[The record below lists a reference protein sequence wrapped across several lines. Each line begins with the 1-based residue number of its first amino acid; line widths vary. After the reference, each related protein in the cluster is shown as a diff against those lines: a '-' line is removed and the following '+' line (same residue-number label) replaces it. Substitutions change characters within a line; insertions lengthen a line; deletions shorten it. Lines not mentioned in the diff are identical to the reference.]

1 VQFQSIACDDR
12 VEQYR
17 IEACKG
23 PRLLLVPCYPWSNLE
38 SAVYS
43 IKMSSIGSSI
53 NDNENGKPRQIRVA
67 IIGAGLSGLAVANG
81 LLKDPSGR
89 FDVQVYERDT
99 IAFDSERG
107 GYQVRVS
114 SNGLSALKTIADE
127 ELWKSLR
134 EVWEGDDAKAPALVD
149 PSTFNVHLRLGDL
162 KLYPKSRPVS
172 RLLLRHALLQPLLAT
187 QRVHLSHKFKS
198 FTFRQDG
205 CGVQLHF
212 TDQESQSADILIAAD
227 GSGSQVNR
235 QVGLNNKTKLKD
247 WILIQ
252 SRGIIDKA
260 TRDKLPRSLLESG
273 AVMTMGGKG
282 MSGYASVYASTPNP
296 VNKDKEEYNLF
307 WSAVVPT
314 TRGEQLLEKAEH
326 NPKRVVPLFAD
337 YLRDEL
343 GYGEILPFIVSSAT
357 DLPRTGVVSSSV
369 KPEVD
374 WRQGIAQNARI
385 ILLGDAL
392 HPMTP
397 GRGMGANQAL
407 TDAGNLVKL
416 LTAATFEKQVPS
428 DKELA
433 HLVRQFDAEMYP
445 RAFKMVKASEDF
457 LDLDLTKTS
466 GRLLLKGVWL
476 VMTVLGWGVSVLEA
490 IGLMNPAVL

>member
-1 VQFQSIACDDR
+1 MA
-12 VEQYR
+12 
-17 IEACKG
+17 
-23 PRLLLVPCYPWSNLE
+23 RLLLVPYFPWSDLE
-38 SAVYS
+38 PTIHL
-43 IKMSSIGSSI
+43 IKMSSSISSN
-53 NDNENGKPRQIRVA
+53 NDNENTKPRQIRIA
-67 IIGAGLSGLAVANG
+67 IIGAGLSGLALANG

-107 GYQVRVS
+107 GYQVRIC
-114 SNGLSALKTIADE
+114 SNGLGALKTIADE

-149 PSTFNVHLRLGDL
+149 PSTFDIHLRLGDL
-162 KLYPKSRPVS
+162 KIYPKSRPVS
-172 RLLLRHALLQPLLAT
+172 RLLLRHALLRPLLAT
-187 QRVHLSHKFKS
+187 KRVHLSHKFEN
-198 FTFRQDG
+198 FTLGQDG
-205 CGVQLHF
+205 GVRLHF
-212 TDQESQSADILIAAD
+212 ADQDSQSADILVAAD

-247 WILIQ
+247 WILVQ

-260 TRDKLPRSLLESG
+260 TRDQLPRSLLESG

-282 MSGYASVYASTPNP
+282 MSGYASVYAATPDP
-296 VNKDKEEYNLF
+296 DNKDKEEYNLF

-314 TRGEQLLEKAEH
+314 ARGEQLLEKADH
-326 NPKRVVPLFAD
+326 DPKKVVPLFAD

-343 GYGEILPFIVSSAT
+343 GYGEILPSIVRSAI

-369 KPEVD
+369 KPTGD
-374 WRQGIAQNARI
+374 WRKGTDKNARI

-416 LTAATFEKQVPS
+416 LTAVTFEKEVPS

-433 HLVRQFDAEMYP
+433 VLVREFDAEMYP

-466 GRLLLKGVWL
+466 GRLFLKGVWL
-476 VMTVLGWGVSVLEA
+476 VMTMLGWGISFLEVVGLRTPVVL
-490 IGLMNPAVL
+490 

>member
-1 VQFQSIACDDR
+1 MSPARSIVD
-12 VEQYR
+12 
-17 IEACKG
+17 ITT
-23 PRLLLVPCYPWSNLE
+23 
-38 SAVYS
+38 
-43 IKMSSIGSSI
+43 ITSSTS
-53 NDNENGKPRQIRVA
+53 DNENTKSRQIRVA
-67 IIGAGLSGLAVANG
+67 IVGAGLSGLAVANG

-107 GYQVRVS
+107 GYQVRIS
-114 SNGLSALKTIADE
+114 SNGLGALKTIADDD
-127 ELWKSLR
+127 LWKSLC

-149 PSTFNVHLRLGDL
+149 PSTFNIHLRLADL

-172 RLLLRHALLQPLLAT
+172 RPLLRHVLLRPLLDT
-187 QRVHLSHKFKS
+187 KRVHLSHKFEK
-198 FTFRQDG
+198 FTLGQDG
-205 CGVQLHF
+205 GVQLHF
-212 TDQESQSADILIAAD
+212 ANQTSQSADILVAAD

-247 WILIQ
+247 WILVQ

-260 TRDKLPRSLLESG
+260 TRDRLPQSLLESG

-282 MSGYASVYASTPNP
+282 MSGYASLCTASPDPGN
-296 VNKDKEEYNLF
+296 NDKEEYNLF

-314 TRGEQLLEKAEH
+314 ARGEQLLEKADH
-326 NPKRVVPLFAD
+326 DPKKVLPLFAD

-343 GYGEILPFIVSSAT
+343 AYGEILPSIVRSAT

-369 KPEVD
+369 KPTGD
-374 WRQGIAQNARI
+374 WRKSVDKNARI

-416 LTAATFEKQVPS
+416 LTAATFEQNVPS

-433 HLVRQFDAEMYP
+433 GLVREFDAEMYP

-466 GRLLLKGVWL
+466 GRLFLKGVWL

-490 IGLMNPAVL
+490 VGLMTPAVL

>member
-1 VQFQSIACDDR
+1 MECGD
-12 VEQYR
+12 
-17 IEACKG
+17 
-23 PRLLLVPCYPWSNLE
+23 LE
-38 SAVYS
+38 FTVHF
-43 IKMSSIGSSI
+43 IKMSSINSSI
-53 NDNENGKPRQIRVA
+53 NDNDNQKPRRIRIA

-107 GYQVRVS
+107 GYQVRIS
-114 SNGLSALKTIADE
+114 SNGLGALKTIADE

-172 RLLLRHALLQPLLAT
+172 RLLLRHALLRPLLAT
-187 QRVHLSHKFKS
+187 KRVHLSHKFEN
-198 FTFRQDG
+198 FTLEQDG
-205 CGVQLHF
+205 GVQLHF
-212 TDQESQSADILIAAD
+212 ADQDSQSADILIAAD

-247 WILIQ
+247 WILVQ

-260 TRDKLPRSLLESG
+260 TRDKLPKSLLESG

-282 MSGYASVYASTPNP
+282 MSGYASVYATVPEP
-296 VNKDKEEYNLF
+296 DAKDKEEYNLF

-314 TRGEQLLEKAEH
+314 AQGEQLLEKADH
-326 NPKRVVPLFAD
+326 DPKKIVPLFAD
-337 YLRDEL
+337 YLQDEL
-343 GYGEILPFIVSSAT
+343 GYGEILPFIVRSAV

-369 KPEVD
+369 KPKDD
-374 WRQGIAQNARI
+374 WRQGIDKNARI
-385 ILLGDAL
+385 VLLGDAL

-416 LTAATFEKQVPS
+416 LTAATFEEELPS

-433 HLVRQFDAEMYP
+433 DLVREFDAEMYP

-457 LDLDLTKTS
+457 LNLDLTKTS
-466 GRLLLKGVWL
+466 GRLFLKGVWL
-476 VMTVLGWGVSVLEA
+476 VMTILGWGVSVLEA
-490 IGLMNPAVL
+490 VGLKTPAML

>member
-1 VQFQSIACDDR
+1 
-12 VEQYR
+12 
-17 IEACKG
+17 
-23 PRLLLVPCYPWSNLE
+23 
-38 SAVYS
+38 
-43 IKMSSIGSSI
+43 MSSVSSST
-53 NDNENGKPRQIRVA
+53 NGNENEKPRQIRIA

-107 GYQVRVS
+107 GYQVRIS
-114 SNGLSALKTIADE
+114 SNGLGALKTIADE

-149 PSTFNVHLRLGDL
+149 PSTFNIHLRLGDL

-172 RLLLRHALLQPLLAT
+172 RLLLRHALLRPLLAT
-187 QRVHLSHKFKS
+187 KRVHLSHKFKN
-198 FTFRQDG
+198 FTLGEDG
-205 CGVQLHF
+205 GVQLHF
-212 TDQESQSADILIAAD
+212 TDRDSRSADILIAAD

-247 WILIQ
+247 WILVQ

-260 TRDKLPRSLLESG
+260 TRDKLPKSLLESG

-282 MSGYASVYASTPNP
+282 MSGYASVYASTPGSG
-296 VNKDKEEYNLF
+296 NKDNEEYNLF

-314 TRGEQLLEKAEH
+314 ARGEQLLEKADH
-326 NPKRVVPLFAD
+326 DPKKVVPLFAD
-337 YLRDEL
+337 YLKDEL
-343 GYGEILPFIVSSAT
+343 GYGETLPFIVRTAI

-369 KPEVD
+369 KPKGD
-374 WRQGIAQNARI
+374 WRQGIDKNARI

-416 LTAATFEKQVPS
+416 FTAAAFVNEVPS

-433 HLVRQFDAEMYP
+433 GLVREFDAEMYP

-457 LDLDLTKTS
+457 LDLDLTKAS
-466 GRLLLKGVWL
+466 GRLLLTGVWL
-476 VMTVLGWGVSVLEA
+476 VMTVLGWGVSALETV
-490 IGLMNPAVL
+490 GLMTPAML

>member
-1 VQFQSIACDDR
+1 
-12 VEQYR
+12 
-17 IEACKG
+17 
-23 PRLLLVPCYPWSNLE
+23 
-38 SAVYS
+38 
-43 IKMSSIGSSI
+43 MSSSTSST
-53 NDNENGKPRQIRVA
+53 NDNQNTKPRQIRIA
-67 IIGAGLSGLAVANG
+67 IIGAGLSGLALANG
-81 LLKDPSGR
+81 LMKDPSGR

-99 IAFDSERG
+99 IALDSERG
-107 GYQVRVS
+107 GYQVRIS
-114 SNGLSALKTIADE
+114 SNGLGALKIIADE
-127 ELWKSLR
+127 KLWKSLR

-149 PSTFNVHLRLGDL
+149 PSTFDIHLRLGDL

-172 RLLLRHALLQPLLAT
+172 RLLLRHALLRPLLAT
-187 QRVHLSHKFKS
+187 KRVYLSHKFDN
-198 FTFRQDG
+198 FTLGHDG
-205 CGVQLHF
+205 GVQLHF
-212 TDQESQSADILIAAD
+212 TDQDSQNADILIAAD

-235 QVGLNNKTKLKD
+235 QIGLNNKTKLKD
-247 WILIQ
+247 WILVQ
-252 SRGIIDKA
+252 SRGIIDKE

-282 MSGYASVYASTPNP
+282 MSGYASVYAATPDPDNK
-296 VNKDKEEYNLF
+296 NKDEYNLF

-314 TRGEQLLEKAEH
+314 TRGEQLLEKADH
-326 NPKRVVPLFAD
+326 DPKKVVPLFAD

-343 GYGEILPFIVSSAT
+343 GYGETLPSIVRSAT

-369 KPEVD
+369 KPTGD
-374 WRQGIAQNARI
+374 WRKGIDKNARI

-416 LTAATFEKQVPS
+416 LTAAMFEKEVPS
-428 DKELA
+428 DKELVA
-433 HLVRQFDAEMYP
+433 LVREFDAEMYP

-466 GRLLLKGVWL
+466 GRLFLKGVWL
-476 VMTVLGWGVSVLEA
+476 VMTVLGWGVSFLEA
-490 IGLMNPAVL
+490 VGLRTPVVL

>member
-1 VQFQSIACDDR
+1 
-12 VEQYR
+12 
-17 IEACKG
+17 
-23 PRLLLVPCYPWSNLE
+23 
-38 SAVYS
+38 
-43 IKMSSIGSSI
+43 MSSTNSSI
-53 NDNENGKPRQIRVA
+53 TDSENGKQRQIKVA

-107 GYQVRVS
+107 GYQIRVS
-114 SNGLSALKTIADE
+114 SNGLGALKTIADQ
-127 ELWKSLR
+127 ELWTSLR

-149 PSTFNVHLRLGDL
+149 PSTFNIQVRLGDL

-172 RLLLRHALLQPLLAT
+172 RLLLRHALLRPLLAT
-187 QRVHLSHKFKS
+187 QRVHLSHKFES
-198 FTFRQDG
+198 FTLEQDG
-205 CGVQLHF
+205 GVRLHF
-212 TDQESQSADILIAAD
+212 DHRDSQSADILIAAD

-235 QVGLNNKTKLKD
+235 QVGLNNKVKLKD
-247 WILIQ
+247 WVLIQ

-260 TRDKLPRSLLESG
+260 TRDKLPRTLLESG
-273 AVMTMGGKG
+273 SVITMGGKA
-282 MSGYASVYASTPNP
+282 MSGYASVYASNPNAA
-296 VNKDKEEYNLF
+296 DGEEHILF

-314 TRGEQLLEKAEH
+314 AQGEQLLARAD
-326 NPKRVVPLFAD
+326 NDPKKVVPIFAD

-343 GYGEILPFIVSSAT
+343 GYGDILPFIVRSAT
-357 DLPRTGVVSSSV
+357 DLPRTGVVSSSLRP
-369 KPEVD
+369 KGD
-374 WRQGIAQNARI
+374 WRQGVDQNARI

-416 LTAATFEKQVPS
+416 LTDATFEKQVPS

-433 HLVRQFDAEMYP
+433 DLVHEFDAEMYP

-457 LDLDLTKTS
+457 MGLDLTKTS
-466 GRLLLKGVWL
+466 GQLLMTGVWL
-476 VMTVLGWGVSVLEA
+476 VMTVLGWGVSVLEVV
-490 IGLMNPAVL
+490 GLMTPALL

>member
-1 VQFQSIACDDR
+1 M
-12 VEQYR
+12 
-17 IEACKG
+17 
-23 PRLLLVPCYPWSNLE
+23 P
-38 SAVYS
+38 
-43 IKMSSIGSSI
+43 SSISST
-53 NDNENGKPRQIRVA
+53 NDNENTKPRQIRIA
-67 IIGAGLSGLAVANG
+67 IVGAGLSGLAVANG
-81 LLKDPSGR
+81 LLKDSSGR

-107 GYQVRVS
+107 GYQVRIS
-114 SNGLSALKTIADE
+114 SNGLGALKTVADE

-149 PSTFNVHLRLGDL
+149 PSTFNIHLRLGDL
-162 KLYPKSRPVS
+162 KIYPKSRPVS
-172 RLLLRHALLQPLLAT
+172 RLLLRHALLRPLLAAK
-187 QRVHLSHKFKS
+187 RVHLSHKFEN
-198 FTFRQDG
+198 FTLGQDG
-205 CGVQLHF
+205 GVQLHF
-212 TDQESQSADILIAAD
+212 TDRDSQSADILIAAD

-235 QVGLNNKTKLKD
+235 QVGLNNKIKLKD
-247 WILIQ
+247 WILVQ

-273 AVMTMGGKG
+273 AVMTMGGKDIC
-282 MSGYASVYASTPNP
+282 GYASVYAATPDP
-296 VNKDKEEYNLF
+296 SNKDNEEFNLF
-307 WSAVVPT
+307 WSAVLPT
-314 TRGEQLLEKAEH
+314 ARGEQLLEMADH
-326 NPKRVVPLFAD
+326 DPKKVVPLFAD

-343 GYGEILPFIVSSAT
+343 GYGEIFPSIVRSAT
-357 DLPRTGVVSSSV
+357 DRPRTGVVSSSV
-369 KPEVD
+369 KPNED
-374 WRQGIAQNARI
+374 WRKGIDKNARI

-416 LTAATFEKQVPS
+416 LTAATFEKGVPS

-433 HLVRQFDAEMYP
+433 DLVGDFDAEMYP

-457 LDLDLTKTS
+457 LDLDLTKAS
-466 GRLLLKGVWL
+466 GRLFLKGLWL

-490 IGLMNPAVL
+490 VGLRTPVVL